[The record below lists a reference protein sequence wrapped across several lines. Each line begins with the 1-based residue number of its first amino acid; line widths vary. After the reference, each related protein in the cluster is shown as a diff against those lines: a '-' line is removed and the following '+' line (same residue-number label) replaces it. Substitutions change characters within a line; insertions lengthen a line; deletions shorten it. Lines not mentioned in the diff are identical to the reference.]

1 MKKEIL
7 EWIVSIAVA
16 LIIVGIVVKF
26 IGVTYSVSGDS
37 MYPTFK
43 DREKVVVS
51 KISKTLDHIDNGDI
65 VVFKEDKDRDFIKRL
80 IGKPGDKVEYKGDQL
95 YVNNKK
101 IDEPYLKYNKEHKNG
116 KYLTGSFKSSD
127 LQNANGETKIP
138 KDKYLVLGDNRQNSL
153 DSRFPQVGL
162 IHKEQIVGK
171 VVSRFWPF
179 GEWTTKFNPGTF
191 DK

>member
-80 IGKPGDKVEYKGDQL
+80 IGKPGDKVEYK
-95 YVNNKK
+95 
-101 IDEPYLKYNKEHKNG
+101 NG

-162 IHKEQIVGK
+162 IDKEQIVGK
-171 VVSRFWPF
+171 VVLRFWPF

>member
-1 MKKEIL
+1 
-7 EWIVSIAVA
+7 
-16 LIIVGIVVKF
+16 
-26 IGVTYSVSGDS
+26 

-101 IDEPYLKYNKEHKNG
+101 LM
-116 KYLTGSFKSSD
+116 
-127 LQNANGETKIP
+127 
-138 KDKYLVLGDNRQNSL
+138 SL
-153 DSRFPQVGL
+153 
-162 IHKEQIVGK
+162 I
-171 VVSRFWPF
+171 
-179 GEWTTKFNPGTF
+179 
-191 DK
+191 